1 MPTDPIVV
9 NAEVLNSWK
18 EVAVYLGRGVR
29 TVQRWEMELG
39 LPVRRP
45 HGRSRSAVIAL
56 KPEIDRWLANTPGD
70 VPAKERNG
78 TKPVKVLAHQHKLH
92 DNTHLLLTQTHQL
105 LERSADLSARSR
117 LLCEQINRALTLTS
131 KLSAKKSTLPPR
143 NDGLFTRRLS

>member
-1 MPTDPIVV
+1 MPTEPIVV

-78 TKPVKVLAHQHKLH
+78 LNPRKEFQQTQTHTHKLH
-92 DNTHLLLTQTHQL
+92 NSTHLLVTKTHQL
-105 LERSADLSARSR
+105 LERSVDLNTRSR
-117 LLCEQINRALTLTS
+117 LLCEQISRALIITS
-131 KLSAKKSTLPPR
+131 KLSAKNKPDPSQGNGSTH
-143 NDGLFTRRLS
+143 